1 MQHKTDSVFRESMEK
16 QTLERIEYG
25 IFDLGFKCL
34 FLNKK
39 VMEIKNLSKYSN
51 AEKIV
56 LAEQL
61 WDSIS
66 KKELEISDEL
76 KIELDIR
83 LENLEEGKSELYT
96 WEEVKKHLKSIR

>member
-1 MQHKTDSVFRESMEK
+1 
-16 QTLERIEYG
+16 
-25 IFDLGFKCL
+25 
-34 FLNKK
+34 
-39 VMEIKNLSKYSN
+39 MEIKNLSKYSN

-76 KIELDIR
+76 KKELDIR
-83 LENLEEGKSELYT
+83 LQNFEERKAKLLT
-96 WEEVKKHLKSIR
+96 WNAVKNHLKSIRNA

>member
-1 MQHKTDSVFRESMEK
+1 ME
-16 QTLERIEYG
+16 
-25 IFDLGFKCL
+25 
-34 FLNKK
+34 LN
-39 VMEIKNLSKYSN
+39 NLSKYSN

-76 KIELDIR
+76 KMELDIR
-83 LENLEEGKSELYT
+83 LQNFEEGKSELYT
-96 WEEVKKHLKSIR
+96 WDEVKNHLKSIR